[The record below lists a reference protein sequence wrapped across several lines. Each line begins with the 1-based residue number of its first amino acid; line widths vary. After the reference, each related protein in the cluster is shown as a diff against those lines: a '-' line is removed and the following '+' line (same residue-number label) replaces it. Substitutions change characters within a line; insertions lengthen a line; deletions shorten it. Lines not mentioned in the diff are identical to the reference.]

1 VATSVARPAA
11 PPTDHKPRSASGAL
25 LWVVPPLLILVGVV
39 GYPLVMVVR
48 ESFLHRDGPL
58 DAGSLTAAGYTG
70 LLSSPTFLDALLTT
84 VKVAAAATIGC
95 LVLGA
100 AIAIVVSLV
109 PFPGAGAVARV
120 IDTVVAFPSF
130 LITLSLAFL
139 YGGAGL
145 LTSPF
150 GLPDLTGTWW
160 ALVVAEITFYTPFVI
175 RPLLAAFS
183 QLDPA
188 LLEAAA
194 SLGARPGRVLR
205 RIVLPEA
212 LPALLAGGSLCL
224 LLTLNEFGIV
234 LFLGVKGVQTLPV
247 LVYSYAVLG
256 SSAQAGTAAAVAV
269 INTLLSLALYLVYR
283 AALSRIGGRRA
294 GVV

>member
-1 VATSVARPAA
+1 MTAIAMQLPAER
-11 PPTDHKPRSASGAL
+11 KPRTANRRV
-25 LWVVPPLLILVGVV
+25 LWVLPPLLVLLGVV
-39 GYPLVMVVR
+39 AYPLAMVVR

-58 DAGSLTAAGYTG
+58 APGVPTVDTYAGLV
-70 LLSSPTFLDALLTT
+70 SSRIFLDALLTT
-84 VKVAAAATIGC
+84 VKVAVASTVGC
-95 LVLGA
+95 LVLGT

-109 PFPGAGAVARV
+109 PFPGAGLVARIV
-120 IDTVVAFPSF
+120 DTVVAFPSF

-145 LTSPF
+145 LTGPL
-150 GLPDLTGTWW
+150 GLPDLTGSWW
-160 ALVVAEITFYTPFVI
+160 ALVVAEITFYTPFVV
-175 RPLLAAFS
+175 RPMLAALS

-188 LLEAAA
+188 LLDVAA
-194 SLGARPGRVLR
+194 SLGAKPWRVLR
-205 RIVLPEA
+205 RIVLPEV

-256 SSAQAGTAAAVAV
+256 SSAQAGTAAAIAV
-269 INTLLSLALYLVYR
+269 LNTVLSLALYLAYR

>member
-1 VATSVARPAA
+1 MTAIALQLPAER
-11 PPTDHKPRSASGAL
+11 KPRRANRRV
-25 LWVVPPLLILVGVV
+25 LWVLPPRLVLIGVV
-39 GYPLVMVVR
+39 AYPLAMVVR

-58 DAGSLTAAGYTG
+58 APGVPTVDTYAGLVTSRI
-70 LLSSPTFLDALLTT
+70 FLDALFTT
-84 VKVAAAATIGC
+84 VKVAVASTIGC
-95 LVLGA
+95 LVLGT

-109 PFPGAGAVARV
+109 PFPGSGLVARIV
-120 IDTVVAFPSF
+120 DTVVAFPSF

-145 LTSPF
+145 ITGPL
-150 GLPDLTGTWW
+150 GLPDLTGSWW
-160 ALVVAEITFYTPFVI
+160 ALVVAEITFYTPFVV
-175 RPLLAAFS
+175 RPMLAALS
-183 QLDPA
+183 QLDPS
-188 LLEAAA
+188 LLDVAA
-194 SLGARPGRVLR
+194 SLGAKPWRVLR
-205 RIVLPEA
+205 QIVLPEV

-256 SSAQAGTAAAVAV
+256 SSAQAGTAAAIAV
-269 INTLLSLALYLVYR
+269 LNTVLSLALYLAYR